1 VRRGVKK
8 AIVNT
13 KVLYAAAGGIAVAA
27 IAIFFVLGSGNIRL
41 PGGQQAAPVQVTN
54 VTLALDD
61 IIVRQTDDRN
71 ADVQVVFTA
80 HNPNRGTAIL
90 ETIHYTLHVG
100 EYQMTSGDIGTSPE
114 GFVASQA
121 GTFTIV
127 GNTTI
132 TLKDTQVAA
141 RNNLTAA
148 SWDSMVEGDAQYR
161 VEGHYIYRVTGGNFE
176 TTPGEQDFIMTFP

>member
-1 VRRGVKK
+1 
-8 AIVNT
+8 VNT

-41 PGGQQAAPVQVTN
+41 PGGQQAAPVQVAE
-54 VTLALDD
+54 VQVALNN
-61 IIVRQTDDRN
+61 IVVSQTDDRS

-100 EYQMTSGDIGTSPE
+100 GFQMTSGDIGTSPE

-132 TLKDTQVAA
+132 TLRDTKEAT

-176 TTPGEQDFIMTFP
+176 TTPGEKEFSLTFP